1 MGTEIRHALG
11 TTVFA
16 GMLDVTVFRL
26 LLTPVFYVLIRR
38 LTDSKKS
45 KEASET
51 HTPQLGAG
59 HGGTACLSR

>member
-1 MGTEIRHALG
+1 MG

-16 GMLDVTVFRL
+16 GMLGVTVFAL

-38 LTDSKKS
+38 LTHSKKS
-45 KEASET
+45 EEASET

-59 HGGTACLSR
+59 QGGTSCLSR